1 MPKPISLKD
10 DIAGL
15 TPAIGYIRVSMAR
28 EEMISPELQ
37 RASILQWAKA
47 SGHRIIDWVEDLDKT
62 GRNFKRKIMGVI
74 ERVERGEVRVIAV
87 WKYSRFGRS
96 RTGVPANLARVEKVG
111 GQLISATEPVDA
123 RTATGRLQRGMIME
137 FNAFESD
144 RAGEQWRETHQWR
157 RSQGL
162 PSAGRGR
169 FGYIWHPRKR
179 YEPDGTIVMQEEKY
193 LPDPALVPV
202 VKELYRRYV
211 AGDPYRSLTLWL
223 NSEGHRTVRGALWTT
238 KSLRRYLDSGF
249 AAGYLRFHLDTCTE
263 EAFPHDC
270 NAYELVRHPTLHHP
284 VIITDELWEQYQE
297 RREFTKGAAPRA
309 RTAAHP
315 FTSLIKCGLCS
326 GAARRN
332 TSREKARYTC
342 MGRSE
347 KGPAACKGTSLP
359 ELDIEALVRA
369 RLEEVAGELDAEAE
383 KAGLSIPSQRG
394 TDPSQRR
401 LEELNELLAKSER
414 SIVRHMRAYAVAD
427 DDDPDGMLERAYLD
441 TLKEL
446 RGEKQ
451 QLSAERDQLKRRVES
466 GDPGAVRGAAVPVV
480 VGLLEEWDTLEP
492 ARLNALLRRVVAR
505 VDLLGDKQAK
515 VWMAW
520 EV

>member
-1 MPKPISLKD
+1 MPKPSSLKD

-62 GRNFKRKIMGVI
+62 GRNFRRRVMGVI
-74 ERVERGEVRVIAV
+74 ERVEAGEVGVIAV
-87 WKYSRFGRS
+87 WKYSRFGRT
-96 RTGVPANLARVEKVG
+96 RTGVPANLARVEKAG

-144 RAGEQWRETHQWR
+144 RAGEEWVAAHQWR
-157 RSQGL
+157 RDHGL

-179 YEPDGTIVMQEEKY
+179 YEPDGTIVLQEEKY
-193 LPDPALVPV
+193 IPDPALVPV
-202 VKELYRRYV
+202 IRDLYQRYV

-223 NSEGHRTVRGALWTT
+223 NAEGHRTVRGALWTT
-238 KSLRRYLDSGF
+238 KSVRRYLDSGF
-249 AAGYLRFHLDTCTE
+249 AAGYLRFHLHTCTE
-263 EAFPHDC
+263 ESFPHDC

-284 VIITDELWEQYQE
+284 VIISDELWEEYQQ

-315 FTSLIKCGLCS
+315 FTSLIRCGLCQ

-332 TSREKARYTC
+332 TSRAKARYTC

-347 KGPAACKGTSLP
+347 KGPSACEGTSMP
-359 ELDIEALVRA
+359 EPDIENLVRA
-369 RLEEVAGELDAEAE
+369 RLGEVVEELDAEAE
-383 KAGLSIPSQRG
+383 RAGLAIPSQRH

-401 LEELNELLAKSER
+401 LEELGELLAKSDR
-414 SIVRHMRAYAVAD
+414 AIVRHMRAYAVAD
-427 DDDPDGMLERAYLD
+427 DDDLDGMLEHAYQE

-446 RGEKQ
+446 RGDKSR
-451 QLSAERDQLKRRVES
+451 LSAERDQLRQRVES
-466 GDPGAVRGAAVPVV
+466 GDPGAVRGAVVPVV

-505 VDLLGDKQAK
+505 VELLGGKQAR